1 MLHVEVCDKLSL
13 WRVIRARERTHNS
26 MLLTNLAFKQMLQ
39 FRTLDSRR
47 LAFKTVRKSRRRTH
61 TRAFKEARWIGL
73 HSGQKSDAD
82 NEFVFHFANGKRR
95 ICLYGQIPKIRNI
108 FPCVLQCIISE
119 HCKPGHYNFI
129 LHIMNLW
136 IRSTNKIPIEVIF
149 SPTLMTLHTFHTT
162 LNY

>member
-26 MLLTNLAFKQMLQ
+26 MLLTNLAFKQMVQ

-47 LAFKTVRKSRRRTH
+47 LAFKTVGKSRRRTH

-73 HSGQKSDAD
+73 HSGLKSDAG
-82 NEFVFHFANGKRR
+82 NEFVFHFANSRR
-95 ICLYGQIPKIRNI
+95 HICKYGQIPKIRNI
-108 FPCVLQCIISE
+108 FPCVSQCIITE
-119 HCKPGHYNFI
+119 HGKPGYYFLNFI

-136 IRSTNKIPIEVIF
+136 IRCTKK
-149 SPTLMTLHTFHTT
+149 
-162 LNY
+162 YQ